1 MARHSKTWMGGGL
14 LAVLGL
20 SALSPVQQGSVALTV
35 AGAALWSAPALAH
48 ANIPGIGIVVK
59 SDCAYIPK
67 PCKGPIIIAP
77 TDASGEVRLTGLTP
91 GEYEVKLFGNSKPM
105 TMTAGKDGRLAFVA
119 LRDVK
124 GGPSP
129 RAMDP
134 RARRAL
140 PVVREWVERCCDNY
154 DPPES
159 RAAFDV
165 TAPMPDVNTST
176 AEQLMAGTNNSQKT
190 AGFIVAERKRGGPY
204 KDPLDFAQRVGGT
217 VSVDFGYSSVR
228 IGDTTIIARGGE
240 PKANGFKAVR
250 GSGVVEL
257 YNAKHNSVGHVT
269 LLR

>member
-1 MARHSKTWMGGGL
+1 M

-20 SALSPVQQGSVALTV
+20 SALSPVQQ
-35 AGAALWSAPALAH
+35 AGVGLAAAGMVLWSAPVLAQTG
-48 ANIPGIGIVVK
+48 IPGVGIVVK

-67 PCKGPIIIAP
+67 PCKGHSIIAP
-77 TDASGEVRLTGLTP
+77 SDAKGEVRLTGLAP
-91 GEYEVKLFGNSKPM
+91 GEYEVKLFGNSKPV

-165 TAPMPDVNTST
+165 TAPTPDVNTST
-176 AEQLMAGTNNSQKT
+176 AEQLMAGTNNSQKS
-190 AGFIVAERKRGGPY
+190 AGFIVAERERGGPY
-204 KDPLDFAQRVGGT
+204 KDPLDFARRVGGT
-217 VSVDFGYSSVR
+217 VTVDFGYSSVR
-228 IGDTTIIARGGE
+228 IGDTTIIARGGQ
-240 PKANGFKAVR
+240 PKAAGWRTFR

-257 YNAKHNSVGHVT
+257 YGAKHNYVGHVT

>member
-1 MARHSKTWMGGGL
+1 MAGHKKAWWGGGL

-20 SALSPVQQGSVALTV
+20 SALSPVQQAGVGLAA
-35 AGAALWSAPALAH
+35 AGAMMWSAPALAQTV
-48 ANIPGIGIVVK
+48 PGVGTVVK
-59 SDCAYIPK
+59 KK
-67 PCKGPIIIAP
+67 PGNSPIIAP
-77 TDASGEVRLTGLTP
+77 TDASGEVRLTGLAP
-91 GEYEVKLFGNSKPM
+91 GDYEVNLFGNSKPV

-154 DPPES
+154 DPPEN

-217 VSVDFGYSSVR
+217 VTVDFGYSSVR
-228 IGDTTIIARGGE
+228 IGDTTIIAKSND
-240 PKANGFKAVR
+240 PKGLGFRTMK

-257 YNAKHNSVGHVT
+257 YNAKHNYVGHVT

>member
-35 AGAALWSAPALAH
+35 AGAALWSAPAMAQS
-48 ANIPGIGIVVK
+48 NIPGVGTVVK
-59 SDCAYIPK
+59 KK
-67 PCKGPIIIAP
+67 PGDAAIIAP

-91 GEYEVKLFGNSKPM
+91 GEYEVKLFGNSKPV

-190 AGFIVAERKRGGPY
+190 AGFIVAERERGGPY
-204 KDPLDFAQRVGGT
+204 KDPLDFARRVGGT

-257 YNAKHNSVGHVT
+257 YNAKHNYVGHVT